1 MPQYWLIRSK
11 RKWSTFLQRNFD
23 ICFVPWKWLCFYSNF
38 TDICSQFTIRQYWC
52 RSWLDNETGDKS
64 LFEPMMALVTDG
76 YVHYSDVIM
85 SVMASQITCVLI
97 CSAVDQRK
105 HQRSATLAFVKGI
118 QRWPVDSPNKSPA
131 TRIMFSFD
139 DVIMS
144 LVVIS
149 WRMCALVGP
158 NDLKLGLMF
167 CWCTD
172 CQ

>member
-1 MPQYWLIRSK
+1 MVNISTEEFRYLLCSMKMVVFLFKFYWHL
-11 RKWSTFLQRNFD
+11 F
-23 ICFVPWKWLCFYSNF
+23 PWF
-38 TDICSQFTIRQYWC
+38 QFTIRQYWC

-105 HQRSATLAFVKGI
+105 HQRSATLAFVRGI

-139 DVIMS
+139 AVIMS
-144 LVVIS
+144 LVVIY

-167 CWCTD
+167 SWCTD